1 MFDFVQA
8 RQNMVD
14 GQLRPNRVTNPAVLD
29 AVSSLP
35 RERFLPEALRHIAYI
50 DDDIPLP
57 NGRAMME
64 PLVVCRMIQAA
75 DPKPS
80 DVALDVGCGPGYTT
94 ALLSKLATT
103 VFGIDSDAEL
113 VQQATANL
121 AALSVD
127 NAVIAQHAMAEGW
140 AEHQPYD
147 VIVLGGAVETV
158 PQQLFDQLAEGGR
171 LVAVVAERGPVGA
184 AHIYRKVAGAISGRP
199 LFDAGCRLL
208 PGFAKPQKF
217 VF

>member
-80 DVALDVGCGPGYTT
+80 DVALDVGCG
-94 ALLSKLATT
+94 
-103 VFGIDSDAEL
+103 
-113 VQQATANL
+113 
-121 AALSVD
+121 
-127 NAVIAQHAMAEGW
+127 
-140 AEHQPYD
+140 
-147 VIVLGGAVETV
+147 
-158 PQQLFDQLAEGGR
+158 
-171 LVAVVAERGPVGA
+171 
-184 AHIYRKVAGAISGRP
+184 
-199 LFDAGCRLL
+199 
-208 PGFAKPQKF
+208 
-217 VF
+217 